1 MKVFISIILQGVEI
15 AVQENIDALIG
26 VLDST
31 ILDNC
36 AFGITTVSEE
46 ELEK

>member
-1 MKVFISIILQGVEI
+1 MKVFISITLRGVET
-15 AVQENIDALIG
+15 AVQENVDALIG

-31 ILDNC
+31 ILDTC
-36 AFGITTVSEE
+36 TFSVTTFSEE